1 MQTNET
7 KKVERVGGGRIRTLI
22 LEDGAEEVEFINH
35 F

>member
-7 KKVERVGGGRIRTLI
+7 KKVERVGGGRIRKVI
-22 LEDGAEEVEFINH
+22 LENTAEEVELINH

>member
-1 MQTNET
+1 MQTNES

-22 LEDGAEEVEFINH
+22 LESCAEKVEYINH